1 MKRWVLFLAVL
12 TLTPFARGQKN
23 YATSSV
29 LSAGKW
35 IKVATDQQGV
45 FKVTG
50 TFLNQA
56 GYPSPINSSSIR
68 LFGHGGAVLPESNSA
83 QAVDDLTA
91 LQIEVVDGGDG
102 VFDKDDY
109 FLFYAPGVNQWLYNS
124 ASQQFEFLKNPYA
137 DVAYYFIA
145 VGAAPGLR
153 LVEKAI
159 ATSPTAT
166 TNQFTEHIRFER
178 DSFNFLNSGKEWYGE
193 TFGNE
198 YPFSRTYQVATEGAI
213 VGSRFDFTSEVVGRS
228 FNNPN
233 KLTVAINGKSLFQH
247 TTPAAMGTLLEPI
260 ANVSRLTA
268 EGNVEA
274 NGLAVRYDFTPGSA
288 SGQAWLNWFD
298 IIFRKTLKQSNDSF
312 LSFRDPHVVGP
323 NQIAAF
329 RLASTN
335 PNLKI
340 WEVTEKGGYYKLKT
354 EFIANQHQ
362 FIDDANTLR
371 EYIAFDPQLTKQ
383 PVLIGNVPNQNLHG
397 EGFYDMVIVADPAM
411 LTEAKRL
418 AQFRQSKSG
427 LRVLVVDPVSIYNE
441 FSSGST
447 DPSAIRNF
455 LKMFYDRAGDNFA
468 NRPKYLLLFGG
479 TSYKFK
485 EQERDKKNLIPSYQ
499 SASSLDPLTSY
510 VSDDFFGYLD
520 DEDDINTNIPSP
532 MLDLAVGRIP
542 VRTIAQAKI
551 AVDKIINYQTQSD
564 FGPWRNEITL
574 VADDEDFD
582 LHLRDAE
589 AHAAL
594 VEQGQ
599 SVWNLNKIYLDA
611 FQQSSGTGGSR
622 YPDVNASI
630 NKGMNQGT
638 LVWNYSGHGGNV
650 RLAQEAILEKEMIPT
665 WQNQKRLPLYV
676 TATCDFAPF
685 DNPAQFSIGEDL
697 FLGRSNG
704 AIGLMTTT
712 RLVFASSN
720 KLMNNNFL
728 QTLLQ
733 KDKEGLYPTLGEAWL
748 KAKNTT
754 VGSSGDF
761 INARKFAMLGD
772 PSMKLLMPE
781 YTVATTK
788 FTDAQTGLVVDT
800 LRALNR
806 YTIQGEVLA
815 PNGSLAND
823 FSGRIYVNAHDKA
836 TAYQTLANDP
846 QSSVRSFKVF
856 DNLIYQGKAQVQSG
870 KFSIDFIVPSDIRF
884 EYGKARISYYA
895 EDGTRDAQG
904 VDESIVAGG
913 FGGQVAND
921 KAGPDIQLFL
931 DTENFKNG
939 GQVKETP
946 TLIVKLA
953 DQSGIYLG
961 RFGIGHDIRLVIDGD
976 YANSITLNEY
986 FQPVLGEAK
995 AGEIRFQ
1002 LPKLAEGVHK
1012 IELKAWDVFNNS
1024 SVAVVDFKVVIQKK
1038 IAVDQFYNFPNPFSQ
1053 STIFSVQLN
1062 GQTEGA
1068 YVQLDIF
1075 TIEGKPIKRLA
1086 ETINQSGLRFME
1098 MIWNGQDE
1106 SGKRPQPGF
1115 YFARFSIKSKTGD
1128 ITTKLHKLILL

>member
-23 YATSSV
+23 YATSSI
-29 LSAGKW
+29 LSSGKW

-50 TFLNQA
+50 SFLNQA
-56 GYPSPINSSSIR
+56 GFAYPISSSSIR

-83 QAVDDLTA
+83 QTVDDLTA

-102 VFDKDDY
+102 VFEKDDY
-109 FLFYAPGVNQWLYNS
+109 FLFYAPGSHQWVYNS
-124 ASQQFEFLKNPYA
+124 SSKQFEYIKNPYT
-137 DVAYYFIA
+137 DIAYYFIE
-145 VGAAPGLR
+145 VGAVPGLR
-153 LVEKAI
+153 LAEKI
-159 ATSPTAT
+159 ISATPTAT

-213 VGSRFDFTSEVVGRS
+213 VGTRFDFTSEVVGRS

-233 KLTVAINGKSLFQH
+233 KLSVAINGNSLFQH
-247 TTPAAMGTLLEPI
+247 TTPAAIGTLLEPI
-260 ANVSRLTA
+260 ANVSRLTT
-268 EGNVEA
+268 EGTVDA
-274 NGLAVRYDFTPGSA
+274 SALAVSYDFTPGSA

-298 IIFRKTLKQSNDSF
+298 IVFQKTLKPSNDSF

-323 NQIAAF
+323 NQIARF
-329 RLASTN
+329 SLASTN
-335 PNLKI
+335 PNLII
-340 WEVTEKGGYYKLKT
+340 WEVTKSGEYNKLKT
-354 EFIANQHQ
+354 EFTANQHR
-362 FIDDANTLR
+362 FSDDASIVR
-371 EYIAFDPQLTKQ
+371 EYIAFDPRLAKS
-383 PVLIGNVPNQNLHG
+383 PALIGNVANQNLHG
-397 EGFYDMVIVADPAM
+397 EGFYDMVIVADPTM
-411 LTEAKRL
+411 LNEAKRL

-427 LRVLVVDPVSIYNE
+427 LRILVVDPVSIYNE
-441 FSSGST
+441 YSSGST

-455 LKMFYDRAGDNFA
+455 LKMLYDRAGDNIA
-468 NRPKYLLLFGG
+468 NRPKFLLLFGG

-485 EQERDKKNLIPSYQ
+485 EPARDKKNLIPSYQ
-499 SASSLDPLTSY
+499 SASSLDPLTTY

-520 DEDDINTNIPSP
+520 DEDDINTNLPSP

-551 AVDKIINYQTQSD
+551 VVDKIINYQTQSD
-564 FGPWRNEITL
+564 YGPWRNEITL

-582 LHLRDAE
+582 LHLKDAE

-611 FQQSSGTGGSR
+611 FQQNSGTGGSR

-697 FLGRSNG
+697 LLGRTNG

-728 QTLLQ
+728 QSLVQ
-733 KDKEGLYPTLGEAWL
+733 KNTQGLYPTLGEAWL
-748 KAKNTT
+748 KAKNNT
-754 VGSSGDF
+754 VNTSGDF

-788 FTDAQTGLVVDT
+788 LTDAQTGLIVDT
-800 LRALNR
+800 IRALNR
-806 YTIQGEVLA
+806 YTVQGEIKT
-815 PNGSLAND
+815 PNGSLASD
-823 FSGRIYVNAHDKA
+823 FNGRIYISINDKA

-846 QSSVRSFKVF
+846 QSSVRSFKVY

-870 KFSIDFIVPSDIRF
+870 KFSIDFIVPSDIRL

-895 EDGTRDAQG
+895 EDGKRDAQG
-904 VDESIVAGG
+904 VDESILAGG
-913 FGGQVAND
+913 FGGQVTND
-921 KAGPDIQLFL
+921 NIGPAIQLYL
-931 DTENFKNG
+931 DSENFKNG
-939 GQVKETP
+939 GVVKETP
-946 TLIVKLA
+946 TLIVKLS
-953 DQSGIYLG
+953 DKSGIYLG

-976 YANSITLNEY
+976 YANSVTLNDY
-986 FQPVLGEAK
+986 FQPVLGDTK

-1002 LPKLAEGVHK
+1002 LSKLTEGFHK

-1024 SVAVVDFKVVIQKK
+1024 SIAVADFKVVVQKK
-1038 IAVDQFYNFPNPFSQ
+1038 IVVDQFYNYPNPLSQ
-1053 STIFSVQLN
+1053 STVFSVQLN

-1075 TIEGKPIKRLA
+1075 TSEGKPIKRLT

-1106 SGKRPQPGF
+1106 NGKRPQPGF
-1115 YFARFSIKSKTGD
+1115 YFSRFSIKAKTSD

>member
-12 TLTPFARGQKN
+12 TLTPFVRGQKN
-23 YATSSV
+23 YAKSSV
-29 LSAGKW
+29 LSSGKW
-35 IKVATDQQGV
+35 IKVATEHQGV
-45 FKVTG
+45 YKVTG
-50 TFLNQA
+50 SFLNQA
-56 GYPSPINSSSIR
+56 GYVSPITSSSIR
-68 LFGHGGAVLPESNSA
+68 IFGHGGKVLPESNSA
-83 QAVDDLTA
+83 ETVDDLVP
-91 LQIEVVDGGDG
+91 LQIDVIDGGDG

-109 FLFYAPGVNQWLYNS
+109 FLFYAPGTNQWVYNN
-124 ASQQFEFLKNPYA
+124 ARQQFEYLKNPYT
-137 DVAYYFIA
+137 DIAYFFIE
-145 VGAAPGLR
+145 VGAVPGLR
-153 LVEKAI
+153 LAEKI
-159 ATSPTAT
+159 ISATPTAT

-198 YPFSRTYQVATEGAI
+198 FPISRTFQVVSEGAI

-233 KLTVAINGKSLFQH
+233 KLSVTINGNSLFQH
-247 TTPAAMGTLLEPI
+247 STPAAIGTLLEPI
-260 ANVSRLTA
+260 ANVSRLTTQGTVDA
-268 EGNVEA
+268 ST
-274 NGLAVRYDFTPGSA
+274 LAVRYDFTPGSA
-288 SGQAWLNWFD
+288 SGQTWLNWFD
-298 IIFRKTLKQSNDSF
+298 IVFRKTLKQSNDSF

-323 NQIAAF
+323 NEIAGF
-329 RLASTN
+329 SLASTN

-340 WEVTEKGGYYKLKT
+340 WEVTKNGQFFKLKT
-354 EFIANQHQ
+354 EFTANQYR
-362 FIDDANTLR
+362 FSDDASVVR
-371 EYIAFDPQLTKQ
+371 EYIAFDPRLTKQ
-383 PVLIGNVPNQNLHG
+383 PILIGNVANQNLHG
-397 EGFYDMVIVADPAM
+397 EGFYDMVIVADPTM
-411 LTEAKRL
+411 LNEAKRL

-427 LRVLVVDPVSIYNE
+427 LRILVVDPVSIYNE

-455 LKMFYDRAGDNFA
+455 LKMLYDRAGDNIV

-479 TSYKFK
+479 TSYRFK
-485 EQERDKKNLIPSYQ
+485 ELARDKKNLIPSYQ
-499 SASSLDPLTSY
+499 SASSLDPLTTY

-520 DEDDINTNIPSP
+520 DEDDINTNLPLP

-542 VRTIAQAKI
+542 VRTITQAKI

-564 FGPWRNEITL
+564 YGPWRNEITL

-582 LHLRDAE
+582 LHLKDAE
-589 AHAAL
+589 AHATL

-697 FLGRSNG
+697 LLGRSNG

-728 QTLLQ
+728 QSLLQ
-733 KDKEGLYPTLGEAWL
+733 KNPEGLYPTLGEAWL
-748 KAKNTT
+748 KAKNNT
-754 VGSSGDF
+754 VNSSGDF

-781 YTVATTK
+781 YTVTTTK
-788 FTDAQTGLVVDT
+788 ITDAQTGLVVDT

-806 YTIQGEVLA
+806 YLVQGEVST
-815 PNGSLAND
+815 PSGSLASN
-823 FSGRIYVNAHDKA
+823 FNGRLYVSISDKA
-836 TAYQTLANDP
+836 TYHQTLANDP
-846 QSSVRSFKVF
+846 QSSVSRFKVF
-856 DNLIYQGKAQVQSG
+856 DNLIYQGKTQVQSG

-884 EYGKARISYYA
+884 EYGNARISYYA

-921 KAGPDIQLFL
+921 NTGPAIQLYL
-931 DTENFKNG
+931 DSENFKNG
-939 GQVKETP
+939 GVVKETP
-946 TLIVKLA
+946 TLIVKLS
-953 DQSGIYLG
+953 DKSGIYLG

-976 YANSITLNEY
+976 HANSITLNDY
-986 FQPVLGEAK
+986 FQPVLGDTK

-1002 LPKLAEGVHK
+1002 LSKLTEGVHK

-1024 SVAVVDFKVVIQKK
+1024 SIAVADFKVLTQKK
-1038 IAVDQFYNFPNPFSQ
+1038 IAVDQFYNYPNPFSQ
-1053 STIFSVQLN
+1053 STVFSVQLN

-1075 TIEGKPIKRLA
+1075 TSEGKPIKRLS
-1086 ETINQSGLRFME
+1086 ETINQSGLRFKE

-1106 SGKRPQPGF
+1106 NGKRPLPGF
-1115 YFARFSIKSKTGD
+1115 YFSRFSIKAKTGD
-1128 ITTKLHKLILL
+1128 ITTKLHKLIIL